1 MWNFNGTHWPSV
13 MTFQYEIIMLFLV
26 ANTIVITDEILSVLW
41 NRSGI
46 IKWHVLW
53 NDLIWAQCSCN
64 SVVLT
69 EWWCERIWRCAA
81 VLHWQYYRHIT
92 AASLWLDQVS
102 AAQDV
107 VRRFILRLIH
117 FLLNCSSN
125 LRCNLS
131 CPCESY
137 CFASLE
143 KMRLCCLFSHR
154 A

>member
-1 MWNFNGTHWPSV
+1 MKFQGNTLTFSNDVSVWDYYAFPCRKHNGYNRLNP
-13 MTFQYEIIMLFLV
+13 QC
-26 ANTIVITDEILSVLW
+26 IVK
-41 NRSGI
+41 RSGI

-117 FLLNCSSN
+117 FLLNCSPN

-137 CFASLE
+137 CLASLE